1 MINETFVIGFLIGA
15 GLASVAWYFLKSKN
29 NSNIDPSTL
38 FEKDKEIG
46 ILATEKTGLL
56 QRVEDLKQSLT
67 SEKEVTQ
74 KQLETI
80 NKIDQYKN
88 TITNYAQTTEE
99 RNKIDQ
105 KNINEMKI
113 FFEKLIGSSRYQGEV
128 GEKILEKILN
138 SCGYLKGRDYE
149 LQTTDKVVQSD
160 ETVKTVKPD
169 AFIKMVDNT
178 YIAVDSKVSLDNWRD
193 WTRESDESKKKE
205 HLKKHAESVK
215 THINKL
221 SSKNYFKSIG
231 RKVFPATIMFIPLE
245 TGYLAAIEQEPDL
258 NEIAYKKNI
267 ILANPSNIMAVIKII
282 DTLKAKEKQIENFE
296 EITKKASSI
305 YDKYAILKSSL
316 KRVITTFNSHGDNL
330 RNVINSGWV
339 GRGNLEK
346 QIEDLK
352 SMGVEG
358 TKPIEK
364 TTSEEEKIDPIID
377 LGSGPNAN

>member
-1 MINETFVIGFLIGA
+1 MINETFLIGFLIGA
-15 GLASVAWYFLKSKN
+15 GLASVVWYFLKSKN

-113 FFEKLIGSSRYQGEV
+113 FFEKLMGSSRYQGEV

>member
-15 GLASVAWYFLKSKN
+15 GLASSAWYFLKSKN

-113 FFEKLIGSSRYQGEV
+113 FFEKLMGSSRYQGEV

>member
-113 FFEKLIGSSRYQGEV
+113 FFEKLMGSSRYQGEV

-352 SMGVEG
+352 SMVVEG

>member
-113 FFEKLIGSSRYQGEV
+113 FFEKLMGSSRYQGEV

-138 SCGYLKGRDYE
+138 SCGYLKCRDYE

>member
-15 GLASVAWYFLKSKN
+15 GLASVVWYFLKSKN

-80 NKIDQYKN
+80 NKIYQYKN

-113 FFEKLIGSSRYQGEV
+113 FFEKLMGSSRYQGEV

>member
-113 FFEKLIGSSRYQGEV
+113 FFEKLMGSSRYQGEV

-178 YIAVDSKVSLDNWRD
+178 YIAVDSK
-193 WTRESDESKKKE
+193 
-205 HLKKHAESVK
+205 
-215 THINKL
+215 
-221 SSKNYFKSIG
+221 
-231 RKVFPATIMFIPLE
+231 
-245 TGYLAAIEQEPDL
+245 
-258 NEIAYKKNI
+258 
-267 ILANPSNIMAVIKII
+267 
-282 DTLKAKEKQIENFE
+282 
-296 EITKKASSI
+296 
-305 YDKYAILKSSL
+305 
-316 KRVITTFNSHGDNL
+316 
-330 RNVINSGWV
+330 
-339 GRGNLEK
+339 
-346 QIEDLK
+346 
-352 SMGVEG
+352 
-358 TKPIEK
+358 
-364 TTSEEEKIDPIID
+364 
-377 LGSGPNAN
+377 

>member
-88 TITNYAQTTEE
+88 TITNYTQTTEE

-113 FFEKLIGSSRYQGEV
+113 FFEKLMGSSRYQGEV

>member
-15 GLASVAWYFLKSKN
+15 GLASVVWYFLKSKN

-113 FFEKLIGSSRYQGEV
+113 FFEKLMGSSRCQGEV

>member
-113 FFEKLIGSSRYQGEV
+113 FFEKLMGSSRYQGEV

-193 WTRESDESKKKE
+193 WTRERDESKKKE

>member
-15 GLASVAWYFLKSKN
+15 GLASVVWYFLKSKN

-88 TITNYAQTTEE
+88 TITNYTQTTEE

-113 FFEKLIGSSRYQGEV
+113 FFEKLMGSSRYQGEV

>member
-1 MINETFVIGFLIGA
+1 MINETFVIGFFIGA

-113 FFEKLIGSSRYQGEV
+113 FFEKLMGSSRYQGEV

-149 LQTTDKVVQSD
+149 LQTKDKVVQSD

>member
-80 NKIDQYKN
+80 NKIYQYKN

-113 FFEKLIGSSRYQGEV
+113 FFEKLMGSSRYQGEV

>member
-113 FFEKLIGSSRYQGEV
+113 FFEKLMGSSRYQGEV

-358 TKPIEK
+358 TKPIVK

>member
-113 FFEKLIGSSRYQGEV
+113 FFEKLMGSSRYQGEV

>member
-113 FFEKLIGSSRYQGEV
+113 FFEKLMGSSRYQGEV

-364 TTSEEEKIDPIID
+364 TTSEEEKIYPIID

>member
-15 GLASVAWYFLKSKN
+15 GLASVVWYFLKSKN

-113 FFEKLIGSSRYQGEV
+113 FFEKLMGSSRYQGEV

>member
-113 FFEKLIGSSRYQGEV
+113 FFEKLMGSSRYQGEV

-364 TTSEEEKIDPIID
+364 TTTEEEKIDPIID

>member
-1 MINETFVIGFLIGA
+1 
-15 GLASVAWYFLKSKN
+15 
-29 NSNIDPSTL
+29 
-38 FEKDKEIG
+38 
-46 ILATEKTGLL
+46 LL

-113 FFEKLIGSSRYQGEV
+113 FFEKLMGSSRYQGEV

>member
-1 MINETFVIGFLIGA
+1 LVFLIGA

-113 FFEKLIGSSRYQGEV
+113 FFEKLMGSSRYQGEV

-193 WTRESDESKKKE
+193 WTRERDESKKKE

>member
-113 FFEKLIGSSRYQGEV
+113 FFEKLMGSSRYQGEV

-358 TKPIEK
+358 TKLIEK

>member
-1 MINETFVIGFLIGA
+1 M
-15 GLASVAWYFLKSKN
+15 
-29 NSNIDPSTL
+29 
-38 FEKDKEIG
+38 
-46 ILATEKTGLL
+46 
-56 QRVEDLKQSLT
+56 
-67 SEKEVTQ
+67 
-74 KQLETI
+74 
-80 NKIDQYKN
+80 
-88 TITNYAQTTEE
+88 
-99 RNKIDQ
+99 
-105 KNINEMKI
+105 
-113 FFEKLIGSSRYQGEV
+113 
-128 GEKILEKILN
+128 
-138 SCGYLKGRDYE
+138 KGRDYE